1 VDVDGAVRGR
11 ARAVLL
17 LAAVVLLFASLA
29 QARGRERIVVVGDVH
44 GARAPL
50 LALLGANGLC
60 DASGRWTG
68 GHTTLVQLGDF
79 LDRGPDER
87 GVIALLRSL
96 QAGAKRA
103 RGEVVVLAGNHEI
116 MSMTGDWRYASPE
129 AIAGFGGA
137 EGRRSALAPSGAEG
151 RWLRSLPAIVKID
164 GIVFV
169 HGGVNPELAAIGVS
183 GIQKRTRAE
192 LARVDA
198 ERVKAVRDGLLTAS
212 ADLDALLALQLPGLA
227 EFPGWLI
234 THEQGPYWFRGY
246 ASWSDAELA
255 ARLPGLLKA
264 LGARR
269 LVVGHTPQ
277 LPAAIESRADGRVI
291 LADTGMLDGSFFP
304 GGAPLALEI
313 RGEALATLDAK
324 GVRTPLLP

>member
-1 VDVDGAVRGR
+1 VRGR
-11 ARAVLL
+11 TRAYRALLAALVLL
-17 LAAVVLLFASLA
+17 LASLA

-60 DASGRWTG
+60 DPSGRWTG
-68 GHTTLVQLGDF
+68 GRATLVQLGDF

-87 GVIALLRSL
+87 GAIELLRSL

-116 MSMTGDWRYASPE
+116 MSMLGDWRYASPE
-129 AIAGFGGA
+129 AIAGFGGPEA
-137 EGRRSALAPSGAEG
+137 RRAALAPSGAEG
-151 RWLRSLPAIVKID
+151 RWLRSLPAIAKID

-169 HGGVNPELAAIGVS
+169 HGGVSPEVAVMGVN
-183 GIQKRTRAE
+183 GIHKRARAE

-198 ERVKAVRDGLLTAS
+198 ERVNAVREGLLPAS
-212 ADLDALLALQLPGLA
+212 ADLGALLALQRPALA
-227 EFPGWLI
+227 EYPGWLI
-234 THEQGPYWFRGY
+234 AHEQGPFWFRGY
-246 ASWSDAELA
+246 ANWSDAELA

-264 LGARR
+264 LGAKR

-277 LPAAIESRADGRVI
+277 LPAAIKARAGGRVL
-291 LADTGMLDGSFFP
+291 LADTGMLDGSSFP

-324 GVRTPLLP
+324 GVRTPLAP